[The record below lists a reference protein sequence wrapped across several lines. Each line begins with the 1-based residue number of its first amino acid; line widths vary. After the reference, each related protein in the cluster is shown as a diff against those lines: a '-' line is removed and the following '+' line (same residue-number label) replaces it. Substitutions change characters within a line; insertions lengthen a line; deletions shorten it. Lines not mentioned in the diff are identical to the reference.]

1 MGLEERLRRIEYL
14 ERLSERAEK
23 ALAYLMVYSTAA
35 PVIQRLTGISL
46 AAFMALVIAAMVFLA
61 LLVYRARLEIEEHW
75 GAVLRRDPR
84 ILAFP
89 WLGLAAILVA
99 LGALLTMLLQH

>member
-23 ALAYLMVYSTAA
+23 ALVYLAAYGLLAPLLQGLAGVRLAAVTAA
-35 PVIQRLTGISL
+35 AL
-46 AAFMALVIAAMVFLA
+46 AAATPLA
-61 LLVYRARLEIEEHW
+61 FLVYKTRLEIEEHW
-75 GAVLRRDPR
+75 GQVLGRDPR

-89 WLGLAAILVA
+89 WIGLAAIIIL
-99 LGALLTMLLQH
+99 LGALLATIH